1 MTGEVETSEAK
12 ETRAKRAKQRMVR
25 MITSDGGTNEVTRRQ
40 PVYGKTRR
48 EMTVGERPRD
58 ESKRG

>member
-25 MITSDGGTNEVTRRQ
+25 MITSERGTNEVSQRQ
-40 PVYGKTRR
+40 LVYRKN
-48 EMTVGERPRD
+48 E
-58 ESKRG
+58 KRNDGGRAA